1 MSDSQRTN
9 VKPDSDTAGLSA
21 PKRSISYGDKTL
33 IAPDYET
40 NPFYPE
46 PETNPVPLV
55 GTGAFPRGSIFA
67 PGDVFLDKYE
77 ILRPIGAG
85 GMGSVFQARHV
96 KFPKMYAIKVI
107 NPNLM
112 EDQTIIQRFER
123 EARTMAEV
131 EHRNAVS
138 IFDYGAADD
147 VCYLVMEFL
156 RGETLRQRLKR
167 EGRFD
172 AEQLKNFAEQMCCV
186 LGVMHRKKITHRDLK
201 PENIF
206 FHRDDD
212 AQEVLK
218 VLDFGIAKFGASLSG
233 ANMTNPGAVIGT
245 PDYMSPEQC
254 HGDAIDG
261 RSDLYALGIIFFEVL
276 TGVTPFDNDNPMT
289 VMYRQVNEPAPDPR
303 AFNPD
308 IPERMAR
315 VILKMLDK
323 RPQRRFAD
331 AHDVMRAVFEAYDAA
346 PPASL
351 ETIVAGT
358 TPLAPRR
365 TATGLGPVSEA
376 PTEEVAEIPEAVT
389 EKTTTPSLAPVEATP
404 VKIEEP
410 APSEVLAPTGSR
422 FGLVAAGLLI
432 ATVGTLGFLF
442 RASLFP
448 AAPSAIPTPPARVA
462 SVPIDEFVLIPGG
475 PATIGRNADEC
486 GNLPKAECNIQPE
499 EMPAHQVTLAAYY
512 LGRTEVTNRQYLEF
526 VKATGHPAPPDWV
539 NNVYPTGADDL
550 PVTRV
555 SWNDAD
561 AYCRWRAQRDKL
573 DIRLPTEDEWEHAAR
588 GTDNRRYP
596 WGNEWRPGAAD
607 VALQTAKAPKAVTN
621 ISGGDKTSG
630 GIIGMAGNVGE
641 WTATPFNC
649 YPGSKY
655 TPTSGDL
662 ACRVVRGGSFHSLL
676 NTTRTSY
683 RAWELPTVQ
692 KMEYGFR
699 LAVTSSPGTQTP

>member
-1 MSDSQRTN
+1 MSDSPPTN
-9 VKPDSDTAGLSA
+9 SKPDSDTAELNA

-40 NPFYPE
+40 NPFFPE
-46 PETNPVPLV
+46 PETNPVPPA
-55 GTGAFPRGSIFA
+55 GTGTFPRGSIFA
-67 PGDVFLDKYE
+67 PGDVFLEKYE

-112 EDQTIIQRFER
+112 EDTTIIQRFER

-131 EHRNAVS
+131 EHRNAVT
-138 IFDYGAADD
+138 IFDYGAADGI
-147 VCYLVMEFL
+147 CYLVMEFL

-167 EGRFD
+167 GGRFD
-172 AEQLKNFAEQMCCV
+172 AETLKDFTEQMCCV

-212 AQEVLK
+212 RQEVLK
-218 VLDFGIAKFGASLSG
+218 VLDFGIAKFGASLG
-233 ANMTNPGAVIGT
+233 NMTNPGAVIGT

-254 HGDAIDG
+254 HGDDIDG
-261 RSDLYALGIIFFEVL
+261 RSDLYALGIIFFEIL

-303 AFNPD
+303 RLNPD

-323 RPQRRFAD
+323 RPHRRFAN
-331 AHDVMRAVFEAYDAA
+331 AHDVMQAVFEAYGDA
-346 PPASL
+346 PPASI
-351 ETIVAGT
+351 ETIGT
-358 TPLAPRR
+358 APL
-365 TATGLGPVSEA
+365 TARDTAAELEAVSEA
-376 PTEEVAEIPEAVT
+376 ATIEVAEISEAATV
-389 EKTTTPSLAPVEATP
+389 EVATPPLVPVEETP
-404 VKIEEP
+404 KAIEKP
-410 APSEVLAPTGSR
+410 APSPASPRTEPRARR
-422 FGLVAAGLLI
+422 FLPAAAGLLI
-432 ATVGTLGFLF
+432 ATIGTLGFLF
-442 RASLFP
+442 RALLFP
-448 AAPSAIPTPPARVA
+448 VAPPAVAPTPARIA

-475 PATIGRNADEC
+475 SATIGRNADEC

-499 EMPAHQVTLAAYY
+499 EMPAHQVTLPAYY

-539 NNVYPTGADDL
+539 NNAYPTGTDDL

-596 WGNEWRPGAAD
+596 WGNDWRTGAAD
-607 VALQTAKAPKAVTN
+607 VAMQNATTPKAVTD

-630 GIIGMAGNVGE
+630 GIIGMAGNVSE
-641 WTATPFNC
+641 WTASMFNP
-649 YPGSKY
+649 YPGSSYKA
-655 TPTSGDL
+655 TSGDL
-662 ACRVVRGGSFHSLL
+662 ACRVVRGGSIRSLI

-683 RAWELPTVQ
+683 RAWNQPKLQDREN
-692 KMEYGFR
+692 GFR
-699 LAVTSSPGTQTP
+699 LAVTPPRMNAP

>member
-1 MSDSQRTN
+1 MSDFPSTN
-9 VKPDSDTAGLSA
+9 SKPDSDTAELNA
-21 PKRSISYGDKTL
+21 PEHRISSGDKTL

-46 PETNPVPLV
+46 PETNPVPPAGR
-55 GTGAFPRGSIFA
+55 GTFPRGSIFA
-67 PGDVFLDKYE
+67 PGDVFLGKYE

-85 GMGSVFQARHV
+85 GMGSVFQARHI

-112 EDQTIIQRFER
+112 EDPTIIQRFER

-131 EHRNAVS
+131 EHRNAVT

-147 VCYLVMEFL
+147 ICYLVMEFL
-156 RGETLRQRLKR
+156 RGETLRQRLNR
-167 EGRFD
+167 DGHFD
-172 AEQLKNFAEQMCCV
+172 GEQLKNFTEQMCCV

-201 PENIF
+201 PDNIF

-212 AQEVLK
+212 GQEVLK

-254 HGDAIDG
+254 QGGDIDG
-261 RSDLYALGIIFFEVL
+261 RTDLYALGIIFFELL

-303 AFNPD
+303 RFNPE
-308 IPERMAR
+308 IPERIAR
-315 VILKMLDK
+315 VILKMLEK
-323 RPQRRFAD
+323 RPPRRYRD
-331 AHDVMRAVFEAYDAA
+331 ARDVMQAVFEAYDTA
-346 PPASL
+346 PPASID
-351 ETIVAGT
+351 TIGT
-358 TPLAPRR
+358 SPL
-365 TATGLGPVSEA
+365 TARDTAAEFEAVSEA
-376 PTEEVAEIPEAVT
+376 ATQAFEESPEAVT
-389 EKTTTPSLAPVEATP
+389 VGVTPSPPV
-404 VKIEEP
+404 
-410 APSEVLAPTGSR
+410 PSWKPLLGWFLP
-422 FGLVAAGLLI
+422 AAGLLVV
-432 ATVGTLGFLF
+432 TVGTLGFLF

-448 AAPSAIPTPPARVA
+448 AAPPAVLPTPAQVA
-462 SVPIDEFVLIPGG
+462 SVPTDEFVLIPGG

-499 EMPAHQVTLAAYY
+499 EMPAHQVTLPAYY

-539 NNVYPTGADDL
+539 NNSYPTGTDDL

-561 AYCRWRAQRDKL
+561 AYCRWRAQRDRL

-588 GTDNRRYP
+588 GNDSRRYP
-596 WGNEWRPGAAD
+596 WGNEWRAGAAD
-607 VALQTAKAPKAVTN
+607 VALQTAKAPKAVTD

-630 GIIGMAGNVGE
+630 GIVGMAGNVSE
-641 WTATPFNC
+641 WTASMFNL
-649 YPGSKY
+649 YPGSSY
-655 TPTSGDL
+655 TPGSTDL
-662 ACRVVRGGSFHSLL
+662 VCRVVRGGNFESTPNSA
-676 NTTRTSY
+676 RSSY
-683 RAWELPTVQ
+683 RGWEKEATQ
-692 KMEYGFR
+692 NGKYGFR
-699 LAVTSSPGTQTP
+699 LAVTPPKGGNL